1 MTVRGGLGKGL
12 GALIPSGA
20 RALQEI
26 PASDIVPNPKQPRRH
41 FDEEALATLAASI
54 RRLGLLQPVVV
65 RRNETGTFELVMG
78 ERRWRASQRAGL
90 ANIPALV
97 IETDDRGALERAL
110 VENIHRE
117 DLNPIEEAASY
128 RQLLDEA
135 GLTHDQLAERVG
147 LSRPSI
153 SNAIRLLE
161 LPDSIQKLVI
171 QGKLSAGHA
180 RSLLGLTGHPL
191 LERIAQKVAGSGLSV
206 RQTEELVR
214 RQASESELPGRPA
227 KAPPPGNAQLLEAAE
242 RLGEALQTRV
252 KVAKGKGKG
261 KIIIEFGSL
270 EDLDRLLTAIA
281 GEESGSY
288 GASVEP

>member
-1 MTVRGGLGKGL
+1 
-12 GALIPSGA
+12 
-20 RALQEI
+20 LQEI
-26 PASDIVPNPKQPRRH
+26 AASDIAPNPKQPRRH
-41 FDEEALATLAASI
+41 FDEDALATLAASI

-65 RRNETGTFELVMG
+65 RRTDAGGYELVMG

-90 ANIPALV
+90 VTIPALV

-110 VENIHRE
+110 VENIHRQ
-117 DLNPIEEAASY
+117 DLNPIEEAAAY

-135 GLTHDQLAERVG
+135 GLTHEQLAERVG
-147 LSRPSI
+147 LSRPSV

-161 LPDSIQKLVI
+161 LPDSIQGLVI
-171 QGKLSAGHA
+171 QGRLSAGHA
-180 RSLLGLTGHPL
+180 RSLLGLAGHPL

-214 RQASESELPGRPA
+214 RQASESELPGSPA
-227 KAPPPGNAQLLEAAE
+227 KAPTPGNAQLLEAAE
-242 RLGEALQTRV
+242 RMGEALQTRV
-252 KVAKGKGKG
+252 KVAKGRGKG

-281 GEESGSY
+281 GDSALAEG
-288 GASVEP
+288 VF

>member
-1 MTVRGGLGKGL
+1 MTVKGGLGKGL
-12 GALIPSGA
+12 GALIPTGA
-20 RALQEI
+20 RSLQEI
-26 PASDIVPNPKQPRRH
+26 DASEISPNPKQPRRT
-41 FDEEALATLAASI
+41 FDDEALATLAASI

-65 RRNETGTFELVMG
+65 RRTDPGGYQLVMG
-78 ERRWRASQRAGL
+78 ERRWRACQRAGL
-90 ANIPALV
+90 VTIPALV

-110 VENIHRE
+110 VENIHRQ
-117 DLNPIEEAASY
+117 DLNAIEEAAAY

-135 GLTHDQLAERVG
+135 GLTHEQLAERVG

-161 LPDSIQKLVI
+161 LPDSVQKLVI
-171 QGKLSAGHA
+171 QGRLSAGHA
-180 RSLLGLTGHPL
+180 RSLLGLSGHPL

-214 RQASESELPGRPA
+214 RQAGESDLPGRSAKSPSPA
-227 KAPPPGNAQLLEAAE
+227 SAGLAEAAE

-252 KVAKGKGKG
+252 KVAKGRGKG

-270 EDLDRLLTAIA
+270 DDLDRLVHAILVTAR
-281 GEESGSY
+281 
-288 GASVEP
+288 EPAPAEQAL